1 MVIFVLLLINYFL
14 VLFQYSYKLWYSFLY
29 KIWNS
34 FFFKRFKSYLI
45 LDLNIFSTDWLNY
58 GNLNFYENSVNNLSF
73 FKKYILSIYPDI
85 SNINYNYYNDSVIYL
100 SNFRENNF
108 PIINEIVENNFHKSH
123 NISLKEFNK
132 IGNFLLSTKNTNNLF
147 NLFLSKNTK
156 NLNKY
161 SYLHNLYVF
170 LFFLE
175 NNFYYFLTFKHFFD
189 ISKRN
194 FVKFNFLF
202 FILIGKIKKNIF
214 INTYNLNNV
223 NDWYS
228 YNSDSLNF
236 TKLNF
241 SKPNKLSDV
250 NETIK
255 FNKLNSFVLENFKNV
270 LNFSSNSR
278 VFFNDIVF
286 NFKNLNDRLFNLN
299 NNLSNSLKINFSESS
314 TNKHIN
320 LTNNFLKRSNFVFF
334 YLRKNKIFNKGRYSR
349 NRQTYR
355 TGFYW
360 CLWINI
366 FVIYG
371 LHFSFYR
378 FTFVFGYL
386 WLFFI
391 IFIGS
396 FIFSRMLKYN
406 FHNFSYISSEL
417 VNFSNWIGFLFNNF
431 YTFFLK
437 FFQSSY
443 NSLNKISFFSSLS
456 KRSVIFNFI
465 PYLFSKGS
473 FFLKNNLNS
482 LESTHIWYYL
492 SSKDESFL
500 KLTSKLFFLNQ
511 FFFKN

>member
-1 MVIFVLLLINYFL
+1 M

-58 GNLNFYENSVNNLSF
+58 GNLNFSENNVTRLSF
-73 FKKYILSIYPDI
+73 FKKYILSIYPDVY
-85 SNINYNYYNDSVIYL
+85 NINYNYYNDSVTYL

-108 PIINEIVENNFHKSH
+108 PIINEIVENNFYKSH

-132 IGNFLLSTKNTNNLF
+132 IGNFLLNTKDHQNIF
-147 NLFLSKNTK
+147 NLFFFKNSKNF
-156 NLNKY
+156 NKY
-161 SYLHNLYVF
+161 SFLYNLYTF

-175 NNFYYFLTFKHFFD
+175 NNFYYFLTFKHFSD

-194 FVKFNFLF
+194 LVKFNFLF
-202 FILIGKIKKNIF
+202 IILLKKIKKNVL
-214 INTYNLNNV
+214 INSYDLNNV
-223 NDWYS
+223 NSWYS
-228 YNSDSLNF
+228 YVTDNLNF
-236 TKLNF
+236 TSSNF
-241 SKPNKLSDV
+241 
-250 NETIK
+250 T
-255 FNKLNSFVLENFKNV
+255 SFYN
-270 LNFSSNSR
+270 SSNSIEFGKFNLLNSSYLNNIKK
-278 VFFNDIVF
+278 VLNSNSKIFFNDIVF

-299 NNLSNSLKINFSESS
+299 STLSNSFKINFSESS

-320 LTNNFLKRSNFVFF
+320 LNNNFLKRSNFVFF

-366 FVIYG
+366 FAIYG
-371 LHFSFYR
+371 LHFAFYR

-406 FHNFSYISSEL
+406 FHNYNYIFSEIN
-417 VNFSNWIGFLFNNF
+417 NFFTWLGFLYNNF
-431 YTFFLK
+431 YNFLINL
-437 FFQSSY
+437 FNSLF
-443 NSLNKISFFSSLS
+443 NSLNRISLFSSLSNRSIIFNFFSSLFFKFS
-456 KRSVIFNFI
+456 
-465 PYLFSKGS
+465 YL
-473 FFLKNNLNS
+473 LKNNLNS
-482 LESTHIWYYL
+482 LENTHVWYYL

-500 KLTSKLFFLNQ
+500 KLTSKIFFLNQ